1 MTLINTPKRE
11 QESLEAIDAHE
22 LHGLIEQAVIN
33 QSTGGL
39 RDLPLPSCGPYV
51 AERLRR
57 FDRALVEYSK
67 SKSDKKRSET
77 RVRASRAGT
86 ELYYA
91 VREMQERIAT
101 EQTEA
106 QLFQI
111 DDHTLVPHSFGP
123 HLEVRINYRWRQ
135 SADHDWAFGDI
146 TFHHDVD
153 LRPNY
158 ALPAPKRKPSA
169 AKQNDELQEKLYR
182 EWDRLKSIA
191 LWSIQEFF
199 RSGGDGAAIPKTF
212 SAKVDAYT
220 RGLNNFSADFWRDR
234 S

>member
-11 QESLEAIDAHE
+11 QESLEAIDVHE
-22 LHGLIEQAVIN
+22 LRRLIEQAVMD
-33 QSTGGL
+33 QFTGSL
-39 RDLPLPSCGPYV
+39 RDLPLLSCGPYV

-86 ELYYA
+86 DLYYA

-111 DDHTLVPHSFGP
+111 DDHILVPHSFRP
-123 HLEVRINYRWRQ
+123 HLEVRITYRWRQ
-135 SADHDWAFGDI
+135 SVDNDWAFGDL

-158 ALPAPKRKPSA
+158 ALPAPKRKASA
-169 AKQNDELQEKLYR
+169 AKQDDELQEKLYR
-182 EWDRLKSIA
+182 EWDHLKSLA

-199 RSGGDGAAIPKTF
+199 RSGGDGATIPKTF
-212 SAKVDAYT
+212 SVKVDGHT

-234 S
+234 N